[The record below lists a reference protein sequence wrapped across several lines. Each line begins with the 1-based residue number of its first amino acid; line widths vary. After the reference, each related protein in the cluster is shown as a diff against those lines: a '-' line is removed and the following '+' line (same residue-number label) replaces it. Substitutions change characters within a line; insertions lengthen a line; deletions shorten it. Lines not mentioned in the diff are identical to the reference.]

1 MERLTTEEAEAFTKI
16 SYYTLDDV
24 RYAWRYWKD
33 AGDVDGFEAYVRWR
47 IREAA

>member
-1 MERLTTEEAEAFTKI
+1 MSLTRDEAEAFTKI

-33 AGDVDGFEAYVRWR
+33 AGDIEGFEEYVRRR
-47 IREAA
+47 IRESA